1 MGESCEG
8 GFYMDFS
15 FLVNSIGKKVQVERG
30 GPDKLEGKLVFI
42 RPEFLILETEQNG
55 YVYVQSKHIKTV
67 SEPVIPEIQMQ
78 ANTEEKNTNI
88 LPMVEAEDFVELLRK
103 LRHRLI
109 RVNHG
114 GPNVIQGVLI
124 EVGDESVTIL
134 HQMKDFVYYP
144 IYHIRS
150 VTCIFNN
157 QNKKENE
164 NKQANE
170 MKQDNSRDRGLYE
183 LSESDVSGKSR
194 SETSSRRSEYS
205 KSDYSG
211 RGK

>member
-1 MGESCEG
+1 
-8 GFYMDFS
+8 MDFS

-55 YVYVQSKHIKTV
+55 YVYVQSRHIKTV
-67 SEPVIPEIQMQ
+67 SEPVIPEIQ
-78 ANTEEKNTNI
+78 ANQVNMEEKNMNI
-88 LPMVEAEDFVELLRK
+88 LPMVEAEDFTELLRK

-124 EVGDESVTIL
+124 EVGDGSVTIL

-157 QNKKENE
+157 QNEKKNE

-170 MKQDNSRDRGLYE
+170 MTQDSSKDRGLNE
-183 LSESDVSGKSR
+183 LSESDVSGKAR
-194 SETSSRRSEYS
+194 SETSGRKNEHS

-211 RGK
+211 RAR

>member
-1 MGESCEG
+1 
-8 GFYMDFS
+8 MDFS

-55 YVYVQSKHIKTV
+55 YVYVQSRHIKTV
-67 SEPVIPEIQMQ
+67 SEPVIPEIQ
-78 ANTEEKNTNI
+78 ANQVNMEEKNMNI
-88 LPMVEAEDFVELLRK
+88 LPMVEAEDFTELLRK

-157 QNKKENE
+157 QNEKKNE

-170 MKQDNSRDRGLYE
+170 MKQDSSKDRGLNE
-183 LSESDVSGKSR
+183 LSESDVSGKAR
-194 SETSSRRSEYS
+194 SETSSRKNEYS

-211 RGK
+211 RAR